1 MTPVKNCILNKDTS
15 INPIWLMRQAGRYLP
30 EFREIRK
37 ENTNFIELCLNTKLS
52 EEITLQP
59 IDRFSFDAAIIFSD
73 ILMVPYGLGQKV
85 EFEKN
90 LVLDKIVM
98 NKAILLDNIYYDLDK
113 SDIRP
118 DAAVELN
125 KLVVIMRDNPS
136 ISIELSSHTDDRASV
151 DYNQDLSQRRAESA
165 VSYIIDKG
173 INENRIIAKGYG
185 ESQPV
190 SYTHLTL
197 PTNSLV

>member
-1 MTPVKNCILNKDTS
+1 
-15 INPIWLMRQAGRYLP
+15 
-30 EFREIRK
+30 
-37 ENTNFIELCLNTKLS
+37 
-52 EEITLQP
+52 
-59 IDRFSFDAAIIFSD
+59 
-73 ILMVPYGLGQKV
+73 
-85 EFEKN
+85 
-90 LVLDKIVM
+90 M

-185 ESQPV
+185 ESQ
-190 SYTHLTL
+190 LL
-197 PTNSLV
+197 ITNAQTEEELSLIHI